1 MYEAILRNSSSL
13 LDDLGREQTEV
24 ELVAQGS
31 GIDVFTSQTTSG
43 RGEAISRQ
51 SCKERKAMSMTY
63 DDFRS
68 QIVAAA
74 RLLFDAGV
82 MSHSGH
88 ANMSVRLAEP
98 ERMLITAHGN
108 VTGLTAEQLSVV
120 TFAGDTIEGEVD
132 PSNREIITMHAAI
145 YRERPGVQAVVH
157 THSPHV
163 TSFALAHHPL
173 PCRYEALLRFGVAED
188 IPVAQWGPRGSE
200 ESVRYIVHAVH
211 AHPAAPAVLLANHGL
226 LAFGKDVGATAQLI
240 VAMEEAAEMTL
251 GAAPIGGAQPFP
263 EGALEQVRMRMS
275 QFT

>member
-1 MYEAILRNSSSL
+1 
-13 LDDLGREQTEV
+13 
-24 ELVAQGS
+24 
-31 GIDVFTSQTTSG
+31 
-43 RGEAISRQ
+43 
-51 SCKERKAMSMTY
+51 MSMSY
-63 DDFRS
+63 EDFRV

-98 ERMLITAHGN
+98 EHMLITAQGT
-108 VTGLTAEQLSVV
+108 VKGLTAEQLSVV
-120 TFAGDTIEGEVD
+120 TFSGDAVEGVVD
-132 PSNREIITMHAAI
+132 STNREIISMHAAV
-145 YRERPGVQAVVH
+145 YRERPDAQAVVH

-200 ESVRYIVHAVH
+200 ESVRYIVHALH
-211 AHPAAPAVLLANHGL
+211 THPDAPAVLLANHGL
-226 LAFGKDVGATAQLI
+226 LAFGKDVGTTVRLI
-240 VAMEEAAEMTL
+240 VAMEEAAEITL
-251 GAAPIGGAQPFP
+251 GAVPVGGAQPFP
-263 EGALEQVRMRMS
+263 EGALEQIRVRMS